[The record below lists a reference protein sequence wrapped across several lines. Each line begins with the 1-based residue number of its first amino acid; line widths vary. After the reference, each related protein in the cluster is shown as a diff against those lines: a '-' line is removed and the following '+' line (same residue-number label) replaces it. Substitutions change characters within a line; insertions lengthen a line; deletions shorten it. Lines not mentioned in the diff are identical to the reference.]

1 MIARGFIVRGFGLIF
16 LFVILG
22 FPVLEIYT
30 MIQVADVIG
39 WWLLV
44 WLIVSMLLGR
54 ALIKEESMAVFG
66 RMTMAVQSGQSPFT
80 AIWHSGRNILAGVLL
95 IFPGVLSDVIA
106 LVLLVWP
113 GRTIQ
118 VTKPPVQDDGV
129 IEGEAYVVEAEKI
142 EIKSD
147 SH

>member
-1 MIARGFIVRGFGLIF
+1 MIERGFIVRGFGLIF
-16 LFVILG
+16 LFVMLG

-44 WLIVSMLLGR
+44 WLILSMLLGR

-66 RMTMAVQSGQSPFT
+66 RMAMALQSGQSPFT